1 MTEHPADAEPAE
13 QGSGPLAGRVG
24 IVTGAGKGLGRAFAI
39 DLAAAGAAVVVNNRN
54 RTVATDGRG
63 PAEHVVDE
71 IVAAG
76 GRAVA
81 DVHDVVDPAAPAA
94 LIAAALDAFGRL
106 DFVVTAAGVA
116 PREMFHKSTPE
127 RFADVMAINLAG
139 SVDLAMAA
147 APLFR
152 EQGGG
157 RIVLVSSSAGLHGQ
171 VGSTAYSAS
180 KGALIAL
187 TRALAAEGAA
197 KNVLTNVLLPYAVT
211 QMTED
216 MPSPWQSLMTPAAV
230 APVVTA
236 LVDER
241 CTLNGQTITAAGGAV
256 RLATAVEYAPVV
268 LDGALD
274 GALAAGGL
282 SPEAL
287 AAALAASATG
297 APRDYP
303 DGAFS
308 AFVDLAEHVAGS

>member
-1 MTEHPADAEPAE
+1 MSGGGMAGVP
-13 QGSGPLAGRVG
+13 GGPLAGRVG
-24 IVTGAGKGLGRAFAI
+24 IVTGAGKGLGKAFAV

-54 RTVATDGRG
+54 RTLHADGRG
-63 PAEHVVDE
+63 PADHVVDE

-81 DVHDVVDPAAPAA
+81 DTHDVVDPAAPAA
-94 LIAAALDAFGRL
+94 LIAAALDSFGRL

-116 PREMFHKSTPE
+116 PREMFHKSTPQ
-127 RFADVMAINLAG
+127 RFADVLAINLAG

-157 RIVLVSSSAGLHGQ
+157 RIVFVSSSAGLHGQ
-171 VGSTAYSAS
+171 VGSTAYTAS

-187 TRALAAEGAA
+187 TKALAAEGAA
-197 KNVLTNVLLPYAVT
+197 KNVFTNVLLPYAVT

-216 MPSPWQSLMTPAAV
+216 MPTPWQSLMTATAV

-236 LVDER
+236 LVDAR
-241 CTLNGQTITAAGGAV
+241 CALNGQTITAAGGAV
-256 RLATAVEYAPVV
+256 RLATAVEYDTVV
-268 LDGALD
+268 IDGMRNGD
-274 GALAAGGL
+274 LAGGGL
-282 SPEAL
+282 SPAQLE
-287 AAALAASATG
+287 AALAASAAG
-297 APRDYP
+297 AARDYP

-308 AFVDLAEHVAGS
+308 AFVALAEQVARS